1 MKKHFA
7 LVLVLLLAFVLVG
20 CSKQYTYTFVNEDGT
35 VLLEGKGEKGSQIT
49 PPADPTK
56 ESTNEFSYEFIG
68 WDKEVGKLEGDVV
81 FTAQYKEVKRL
92 YTYKFVN
99 YDGTVLKEERVEYG
113 TLPVAPDEPER
124 DATAEFTY
132 VFSKWD
138 KEITKV
144 EADVV

>member
-56 ESTNEFSYEFIG
+56 ESTNEFKQICLN
-68 WDKEVGKLEGDVV
+68 DK
-81 FTAQYKEVKRL
+81 
-92 YTYKFVN
+92 
-99 YDGTVLKEERVEYG
+99 
-113 TLPVAPDEPER
+113 
-124 DATAEFTY
+124 
-132 VFSKWD
+132 
-138 KEITKV
+138 
-144 EADVV
+144 